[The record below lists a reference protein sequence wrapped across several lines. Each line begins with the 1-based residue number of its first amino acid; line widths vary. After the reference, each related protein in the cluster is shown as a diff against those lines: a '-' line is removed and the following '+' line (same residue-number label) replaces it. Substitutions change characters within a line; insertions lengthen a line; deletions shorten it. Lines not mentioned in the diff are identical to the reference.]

1 MEKVTTI
8 LDKKQSHFNKISPA
22 SSLSEAF
29 GRMSNQNMEYLS
41 VIDDDERFLGLL
53 TEHDI
58 ARKTFNNNQ
67 SPDEINVKEIMNTK
81 IPFANIDDSI
91 EYCILLMKQYHI
103 HYLPVFESFSFR
115 GIISSDDLLEKAIQ
129 SREGIFDRQDEEKEL
144 HYSY

>member
-58 ARKTFNNNQ
+58 ARKTFN
-67 SPDEINVKEIMNTK
+67 SKRSLDEINVKEIMNTEV
-81 IPFANIDDSI
+81 PFANIDDSI
-91 EYCILLMKQYHI
+91 EYCILLMKQYHT

-115 GIISSDDLLEKAIQ
+115 GIISSDDLLVEAIQ
-129 SREGIFDRQDEEKEL
+129 SKEGIFDKEDEEKEL